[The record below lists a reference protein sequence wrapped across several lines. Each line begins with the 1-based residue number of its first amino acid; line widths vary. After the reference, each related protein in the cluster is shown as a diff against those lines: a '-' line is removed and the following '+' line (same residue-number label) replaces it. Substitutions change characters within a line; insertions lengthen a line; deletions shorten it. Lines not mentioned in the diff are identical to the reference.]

1 MARVKSVY
9 TCQSCG
15 YQTAKWLGRCPD
27 CSQWN
32 SLVEER
38 IFQER
43 KSSFSVKE
51 VMPPQPISALRARE
65 EERFAT
71 GIGELDRVLG
81 GGVVPGSAILIGG
94 DPGIG
99 KSTLLLQAM
108 GSLGERGR
116 KILYVSGE
124 ESPRQIRLRGER
136 TGAITDNLLVC
147 SETMIE
153 KIVQTLDSVKPD
165 IVVVDSVQS
174 VYSELLASSPGSVS
188 QVREGAA
195 QLIAQTKGQD
205 IPLFLIGHVT
215 KDGSIAGPRVLEHM
229 VDTVLYFEGEKGH
242 PFRILRSVKNRFGSV
257 NEIGVFEMESTGL
270 TEVNNPSALFLEER
284 AVDASGSVVVSSIEG
299 TRPILVE
306 IQSLVCPTIFGMPR
320 RTVVGVDQNRVAIIL
335 AILEKRA
342 GLTLANH
349 DVFLKVAGGMRV
361 EEPAIDLGIAVSV
374 ASNFLDKGV
383 DQKTIVFGEIGL
395 AGELRSVG
403 QAGQRIKEAKM
414 LGFTRCILPKES
426 LKTIQ
431 VDNSFDVVGVTTLQ
445 EALDA
450 LF

>member
-1 MARVKSVY
+1 MARVRSIY

-15 YQTAKWLGRCPD
+15 YQAAKWLGRCPD
-27 CSQWN
+27 CSEWN
-32 SLVEER
+32 SLVEEQFAR
-38 IFQER
+38 E
-43 KSSFSVKE
+43 VKPPFA
-51 VMPPQPISALRARE
+51 VKDVVLPQPISTLRAGE
-65 EERFAT
+65 EERGST

-81 GGVVPGSAILIGG
+81 GGVVPGAAILIGG

-99 KSTLLLQAM
+99 KSTLLLQTM
-108 GSLGERGR
+108 GMLGEQGR
-116 KILYVSGE
+116 RVLYVSGE
-124 ESPRQIRLRGER
+124 ESPKQIRLRGER
-136 TGAITDNLLVC
+136 IGAITDNLLVC

-153 KIVQTLDSVKPD
+153 KIVQTLDAVHPD
-165 IVVVDSVQS
+165 IVVIDSIQS
-174 VYSELLASSPGSVS
+174 VHSELLASSPGSVS
-188 QVREGAA
+188 QVRESAA
-195 QLIAQTKGQD
+195 QLIARTKGHD

-215 KDGSIAGPRVLEHM
+215 KDGAIAGPRVLEHM

-242 PFRILRSVKNRFGSV
+242 PFRILRAVKNRFGSV
-257 NEIGVFEMESTGL
+257 NEIGVFEMEGTGL
-270 TEVNNPSALFLEER
+270 AEVNNPSALFLEER

-335 AILEKRA
+335 AILEKKA
-342 GLTLANH
+342 GLTLGNH
-349 DVFLKVAGGMRV
+349 DVFLKVAGGMKV
-361 EEPAIDLGIAVSV
+361 EEPAIDLGIAVSI
-374 ASNFLDKGV
+374 ASNFLDRGV

-395 AGELRSVG
+395 AGELRSVS

-414 LGFTRCILPKES
+414 LGFTRVILPKES
-426 LKTIQ
+426 LKAVKLDKSLDT
-431 VDNSFDVVGVTTLQ
+431 VGVATLQ